1 MEFLDREEESK
12 RLKAELSRK
21 GASFVVVYGRRRLG
35 KSTLLKRVLK
45 ENDIYFMA
53 DRSEESAQRR
63 FLAMA
68 IAVRYEGFDSVA
80 YPDWESLF
88 RAFNYRCA
96 KGSTLCLDEFPYLV
110 KSCEMLPSTLQKLLD
125 EKSLNFNLV
134 ILRLVATDDVRC
146 RP

>member
-1 MEFLDREEESK
+1 
-12 RLKAELSRK
+12 
-21 GASFVVVYGRRRLG
+21 
-35 KSTLLKRVLK
+35 
-45 ENDIYFMA
+45 
-53 DRSEESAQRR
+53 
-63 FLAMA
+63 MA
-68 IAVRYEGFDSVA
+68 IAVRYEGYDSVT

>member
-21 GASFVVVYGRRRLG
+21 GASFIVVYGRRRLG

-68 IAVRYEGFDSVA
+68 IAVRYEGFDSVT

-110 KSCEMLPSTLQKLLD
+110 KSTPGRRQST
-125 EKSLNFNLV
+125 
-134 ILRLVATDDVRC
+134 R
-146 RP
+146 

>member
-12 RLKAELSRK
+12 RLKVELSRK
-21 GASFVVVYGRRRLG
+21 RASFVVVYGRRRLG

-68 IAVRYEGFDSVA
+68 IAASAFD
-80 YPDWESLF
+80 
-88 RAFNYRCA
+88 
-96 KGSTLCLDEFPYLV
+96 TL
-110 KSCEMLPSTLQKLLD
+110 
-125 EKSLNFNLV
+125 
-134 ILRLVATDDVRC
+134 
-146 RP
+146 